1 MIKDKNF
8 DYKGFCVQEKKTIN
22 EKILSETNKILILN
36 ELLNKNELDLIILF
50 SLVFEY
56 GFSIY
61 QVSLIKVKSINFQNE
76 IIEITNKGK
85 RKRRLIKYEI
95 SKIISDF
102 INKKELKA
110 EQYLLY
116 DDFISTKSFTREKFL
131 SNLLSHL
138 VLNNQK

>member
-1 MIKDKNF
+1 L
-8 DYKGFCVQEKKTIN
+8 YSRKKTIN
-22 EKILSETNKILILN
+22 DKILSETNKIIILN

-56 GFSIY
+56 GFSIH

-76 IIEITNKGK
+76 INEITNKGK

-116 DDFISTKSFTREKFL
+116 DDFISTKSFTQKKFYRIFFL
-131 SNLLSHL
+131 IWC
-138 VLNNQK
+138 